1 MKRIY
6 WILASISL
14 CSLTSC
20 NGSTQDAKGC
30 QTVKIDTVISA
41 SGQSYLQYPGKVK
54 AAQDISLAFRVSGT
68 IQKIYVKDG
77 ARVQAGQLLAE
88 LDPTDY
94 QVQLDATEA
103 EYKQIKAEAERVM
116 ALYKDNGTTPSANDK
131 AVYGLKQIT
140 AKYQHHKDQL
150 GYTRLYAPFSGYI
163 QKRLFEAHETIG
175 AVMPV
180 LSMISSG
187 APEVEINLPAAE
199 YIRREQFDQYYC
211 TFDIYPEQTYLLKLI
226 SVTPKAN
233 ANQLYTMRLQLL
245 ADKQP
250 IPSPGMNTMVT
261 IRCDSDS
268 PRNLSVPGNAI
279 LQKNGKACVFVYNPS
294 DNKVSSREVTVVRL
308 MSDGRSIITS
318 DGLKPG
324 DLIVSAGIHYIE
336 NGEIVKPLP
345 VASETNIG
353 GLL

>member
-131 AVYGLKQIT
+131 SVY
-140 AKYQHHKDQL
+140 
-150 GYTRLYAPFSGYI
+150 
-163 QKRLFEAHETIG
+163 
-175 AVMPV
+175 
-180 LSMISSG
+180 
-187 APEVEINLPAAE
+187 
-199 YIRREQFDQYYC
+199 
-211 TFDIYPEQTYLLKLI
+211 
-226 SVTPKAN
+226 
-233 ANQLYTMRLQLL
+233 
-245 ADKQP
+245 
-250 IPSPGMNTMVT
+250 
-261 IRCDSDS
+261 
-268 PRNLSVPGNAI
+268 
-279 LQKNGKACVFVYNPS
+279 
-294 DNKVSSREVTVVRL
+294 
-308 MSDGRSIITS
+308 
-318 DGLKPG
+318 
-324 DLIVSAGIHYIE
+324 
-336 NGEIVKPLP
+336 
-345 VASETNIG
+345 
-353 GLL
+353 

>member
-131 AVYGLKQIT
+131 AVYGLKQ
-140 AKYQHHKDQL
+140 
-150 GYTRLYAPFSGYI
+150 
-163 QKRLFEAHETIG
+163 
-175 AVMPV
+175 
-180 LSMISSG
+180 
-187 APEVEINLPAAE
+187 
-199 YIRREQFDQYYC
+199 
-211 TFDIYPEQTYLLKLI
+211 
-226 SVTPKAN
+226 
-233 ANQLYTMRLQLL
+233 
-245 ADKQP
+245 
-250 IPSPGMNTMVT
+250 SPPN
-261 IRCDSDS
+261 I
-268 PRNLSVPGNAI
+268 
-279 LQKNGKACVFVYNPS
+279 
-294 DNKVSSREVTVVRL
+294 
-308 MSDGRSIITS
+308 SIIKTS
-318 DGLKPG
+318 WDTPG
-324 DLIVSAGIHYIE
+324 FTHLSAVIYK
-336 NGEIVKPLP
+336 NDCSKR
-345 VASETNIG
+345 TKR
-353 GLL
+353 

>member
-6 WILASISL
+6 LILTGISL
-14 CSLTSC
+14 ILLKFLRRPAP
-20 NGSTQDAKGC
+20 GSQRSSDSKNRHGRLRRRTN
-30 QTVKIDTVISA
+30 S
-41 SGQSYLQYPGKVK
+41 LQYPGKVK

-140 AKYQHHKDQL
+140 AKYRHHKDQL
-150 GYTRLYAPFSGYI
+150 GYTRLYAPFNGYI
-163 QKRLFEAHETIG
+163 QKRLFEAHETVG
-175 AVMPV
+175 AGMPV
-180 LSMISSG
+180 LSMISNS

-199 YIRREQFDQYYC
+199 YIRREQFDRYRC
-211 TFDIYPEQTYLLKLI
+211 TFDIYPEQTYELKLI

-233 ANQLYTMRLQLL
+233 ANQLYTMRLQLTT
-245 ADKQP
+245 DNRP
-250 IPSPGMNTMVT
+250 VPSPGHEHH
-261 IRCDSDS
+261 
-268 PRNLSVPGNAI
+268 G
-279 LQKNGKACVFVYNPS
+279 Y
-294 DNKVSSREVTVVRL
+294 
-308 MSDGRSIITS
+308 
-318 DGLKPG
+318 
-324 DLIVSAGIHYIE
+324 H
-336 NGEIVKPLP
+336 PLRQ
-345 VASETNIG
+345 
-353 GLL
+353 